1 VDSDAVLA
9 ARVAHGDLTAFG
21 ELYERYARPVYALAA
36 HALGR
41 SDAEEVV
48 QDVFVRLWR
57 KAAQFDPER
66 GSFPAWLMTIAQRR
80 VFDELRRRPEQ
91 RRAAEAIDTVLA
103 DAPDPAPPFD
113 EHTLNGEL
121 VLHALKQVPPEQR
134 RALVLAYFGGLTHE
148 EVAAATG
155 WPLGTVKKRLRL
167 GLDKLRAGLADEAR
181 EPAAKGTAL

>member
-1 VDSDAVLA
+1 VDPDAVLA
-9 ARVAHGDLTAFG
+9 GRVARGDLGAFG

-66 GSFPAWLMTIAQRR
+66 GSFPAWFMTIAQRR
-80 VFDELRRRPEQ
+80 VVDELRRRGNSV
-91 RRAAEAIDTVLA
+91 RAADDIDALLVA
-103 DAPDPAPPFD
+103 APASENDPVESAR
-113 EHTLNGEL
+113 
-121 VLHALKQVPPEQR
+121 VLHALKLLPAEQR

-155 WPLGTVKKRLRL
+155 SPLGTVKKRLRL
-167 GLDKLRAGLADEAR
+167 GLDKLRGALA
-181 EPAAKGTAL
+181 EPATKESAL